1 MNTNLKNININ
12 DIIKKRELEVQ
23 MNIDLKNINI
33 DNISKNRDLE
43 IQDFFN
49 DKPEKEFLN
58 SKKII
63 KRSSKIDLLEL
74 LNNRKKETQTV
85 KFLVPSECKNFHCF
99 RCKKDFY
106 FYYESEVIT
115 KLSQKELMD
124 DISVWKKL
132 IMKNVHKKISKI
144 DKLLT
149 NDKLKQLRKY
159 LLL

>member
-63 KRSSKIDLLEL
+63 K
-74 LNNRKKETQTV
+74 T
-85 KFLVPSECKNFHCF
+85 
-99 RCKKDFY
+99 
-106 FYYESEVIT
+106 
-115 KLSQKELMD
+115 
-124 DISVWKKL
+124 
-132 IMKNVHKKISKI
+132 
-144 DKLLT
+144 
-149 NDKLKQLRKY
+149 
-159 LLL
+159 